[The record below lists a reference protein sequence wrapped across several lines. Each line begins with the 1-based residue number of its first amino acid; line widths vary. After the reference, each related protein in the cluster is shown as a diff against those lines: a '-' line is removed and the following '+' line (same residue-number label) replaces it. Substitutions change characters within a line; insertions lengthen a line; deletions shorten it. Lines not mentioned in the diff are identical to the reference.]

1 MSLNLS
7 KFESKVNLLYKA
19 NTPLSTISKV
29 LKKDY
34 RSIINAINR
43 INKKISKTPTI
54 SRVKDGRITKLN
66 SRAKR
71 QLNRDLERSLKKTN
85 KRLLFKN
92 NIKVSLRSLQRFIKE
107 EGYTINI
114 ANKKPLINK
123 KKAIKRV
130 SYSKE
135 QLRRLK
141 NKEFSLRKIIFS
153 DESGIEAGKGAR
165 SEYYRKRGK
174 KGVGKARISM
184 TNTSKFKVNP
194 NILKYFILRIV
205 LF

>member
-7 KFESKVNLLYKA
+7 KFKSKVNLLYKA
-19 NTPLSTISKV
+19 NTPLSTISTI

-34 RSIINAINR
+34 KSIKNAINR
-43 INKKISKTPTI
+43 INKKISNTPTI
-54 SRVKDGRITKLN
+54 SRVKDRRITKLN

-71 QLNRDLERSLKKTN
+71 QLNRDLERSPKKTN
-85 KRLLFKN
+85 KRLIFEN
-92 NIKVSLRSLQRFIKE
+92 NITISIRSLQRFIKE

-114 ANKKPLINK
+114 ANKKPLINR
-123 KKAIKRV
+123 KKAIIRV

-141 NKEFSLRKIIFS
+141 NKEFNLRKIIFS
-153 DESGIEAGKGAR
+153 DESGIEARKGAR

-174 KGVGKARISM
+174 KEVGKAQISM
-184 TNTSKFKVNP
+184 TNTSKFKVIP
-194 NILKYFILRIV
+194 NRLKYFILYIV

>member
-1 MSLNLS
+1 
-7 KFESKVNLLYKA
+7 
-19 NTPLSTISKV
+19 KV

-85 KRLLFKN
+85 KRLLFEN

-153 DESGIEAGKGAR
+153 DES
-165 SEYYRKRGK
+165 
-174 KGVGKARISM
+174 
-184 TNTSKFKVNP
+184 
-194 NILKYFILRIV
+194 
-205 LF
+205 